1 MTPLAEQTKESILKT
16 LAWLTETRPDAIVFL
31 QGQASEGVSIAP
43 FYFPKVGWQSLS
55 RTENVIA
62 LAHIPGIGWISTDE
76 SKSVDETLML
86 IGQAGRTVIV
96 TGGDEPFP
104 LEVLD
109 VIQKLD
115 MLLQPTAYT
124 WN

>member
-16 LAWLTETRPDAIVFL
+16 LDWLIETRPDWIVFL

-62 LAHIPGIGWISTDE
+62 LAHIPGIGWVSTDQ

-86 IGQAGRTVIV
+86 IEQTDRSVIV

-115 MLLQPTAYT
+115 ILLQPTAYR

>member
-16 LAWLTETRPDAIVFL
+16 LVWLAETRPDAIVFL
-31 QGQASEGVSIAP
+31 QGKASEGVSIAP

-62 LAHIPGIGWISTDE
+62 LAHIPGIGWISTDK

-86 IGQAGRTVIV
+86 IERTGRSVIV
-96 TGGDEPFP
+96 TGGKEPFP

-115 MLLQPTAYT
+115 MLLQPAAYR